1 MHYTILDTATL
12 NHITKTYP
20 IGDLESFKLLQ
31 GGLENTNYLITT
43 TTGDFV
49 LTICEQKSKAEALY
63 LVELLGHL
71 NVNGLSTTQIIKNK
85 EGIWGTS
92 YKGKPILL
100 KTYLQG
106 KVIPVLSNQ
115 QVEALGKQLAT
126 LHSIPTLPII
136 PTQLGYGI
144 EHFKKVK
151 AVAPT
156 APFCSWLFQTKAYIE
171 SFFSESLPK
180 ALIHSD
186 LFYNNIII
194 DSPSNTLT
202 IIDFEE
208 AAYYYRIYDIG
219 MTLVGVC
226 SFDSQL
232 DLEKARHLL
241 QGYQQL
247 HPLTKAEQIGL
258 QAFTVYA
265 AAATAFW
272 RYMNFNFVRP
282 SEAQKD
288 HYLEMQYLASH
299 IQAIPSLQFRT
310 IF

>member
-144 EHFKKVK
+144 EHFKKV
-151 AVAPT
+151 
-156 APFCSWLFQTKAYIE
+156 
-171 SFFSESLPK
+171 
-180 ALIHSD
+180 
-186 LFYNNIII
+186 
-194 DSPSNTLT
+194 
-202 IIDFEE
+202 
-208 AAYYYRIYDIG
+208 
-219 MTLVGVC
+219 
-226 SFDSQL
+226 
-232 DLEKARHLL
+232 
-241 QGYQQL
+241 
-247 HPLTKAEQIGL
+247 
-258 QAFTVYA
+258 
-265 AAATAFW
+265 
-272 RYMNFNFVRP
+272 
-282 SEAQKD
+282 
-288 HYLEMQYLASH
+288 
-299 IQAIPSLQFRT
+299 
-310 IF
+310 